1 MQDQQANQDRTSQE
15 LTKEQIQALK
25 EMQTKEA
32 WRISQVL
39 WAKHSI
45 LKEQEKAEAL
55 RNHHYDRAMYLQG
68 WLDGMKVKDRIIT
81 LAVTRQVEAEGP
93 IY

>member
-1 MQDQQANQDRTSQE
+1 MQQENQDRTSQE
-15 LTKEQIQALK
+15 LTKEQINLLK

-39 WAKHSI
+39 WARHSI

-55 RNHHYDRAMYLQG
+55 RAHNYDRAMYLQG
-68 WLDGMKVKDRIIT
+68 FLDGMRMKDRIIQ
-81 LAVTRQVEAEGP
+81 LAATRQETVEGP